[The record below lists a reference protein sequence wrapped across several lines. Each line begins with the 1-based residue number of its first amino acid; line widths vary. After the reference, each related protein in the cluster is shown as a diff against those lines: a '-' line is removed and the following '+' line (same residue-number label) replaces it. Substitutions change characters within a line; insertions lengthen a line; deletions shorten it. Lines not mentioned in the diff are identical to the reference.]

1 MPMPRR
7 ARLTY
12 AGCALHLIQRG
23 NNRGACFFE
32 DADYGLYR
40 DLAAQAARDHGV
52 AVHAYVLMTNHV
64 HLLVTSASQ
73 DGASR
78 LMKQLGERYV
88 QSVNRA
94 RGRSGTLWE
103 GRFRSCLVEED
114 SYFLACCRYIEMNPV
129 RARMT
134 DAAADYPWSSH
145 GANAEARADALVTPH
160 PLVLALGADA
170 AARSAGY
177 RALFDQPLDPAL
189 IDGIRAATNGGY
201 VLGSERFQREIAAAI
216 GRRTWRGLPGR
227 PGKEPADDHQRR
239 KRGPSLFLAD
249 NPMAILPTPAT

>member
-1 MPMPRR
+1 MPRR

-12 AGCALHLIQRG
+12 PGCALHLIQRG

-32 DADYGLYR
+32 EADYRLYR

-64 HLLVTSASQ
+64 HLLVSSPDP

-78 LMKQLGERYV
+78 LMKQLGERYARR
-88 QSVNRA
+88 VNRA
-94 RGRSGTLWE
+94 HCRTGTLWE

-129 RARMT
+129 RALMT
-134 DAAADYPWSSH
+134 DAPAGYPWSSH
-145 GANAEARADALVTPH
+145 LANAEARADALVTPH

-177 RALFDQPLDPAL
+177 RALFDGALDPAL
-189 IDGIRAATNGGY
+189 VDDIRAATNGGY
-201 VLGSERFQREIAAAI
+201 VLGGASFQRQIAAAT
-216 GRRTWRGLPGR
+216 GRAEPGAAFR
-227 PGKEPADDHQRR
+227 AAPLRSP
-239 KRGPSLFLAD
+239 
-249 NPMAILPTPAT
+249 PATGRIASCDGV

>member
-32 DADYGLYR
+32 DEDYGLYR

-78 LMKQLGERYV
+78 LMKQFAG
-88 QSVNRA
+88 N
-94 RGRSGTLWE
+94 SG
-103 GRFRSCLVEED
+103 
-114 SYFLACCRYIEMNPV
+114 
-129 RARMT
+129 
-134 DAAADYPWSSH
+134 
-145 GANAEARADALVTPH
+145 NALPI
-160 PLVLALGADA
+160 P
-170 AARSAGY
+170 
-177 RALFDQPLDPAL
+177 
-189 IDGIRAATNGGY
+189 GG
-201 VLGSERFQREIAAAI
+201 I
-216 GRRTWRGLPGR
+216 GRAGQVAEGVVRGVAQQKRGLSRFPVVSLSRNVVCPGF
-227 PGKEPADDHQRR
+227 PCAGIGDV
-239 KRGPSLFLAD
+239 RGSRY
-249 NPMAILPTPAT
+249 

>member
-23 NNRGACFFE
+23 NNRGACFFDE
-32 DADYGLYR
+32 ADYRLYR
-40 DLAAQAARDHGV
+40 ELAAEAAHDHGV
-52 AVHAYVLMTNHV
+52 AVHAYVLMTTHV
-64 HLLVTSASQ
+64 HLLVTSPDP

-78 LMKQLGERYV
+78 LMKQVGERYV
-88 QSVNRA
+88 RRVNRA
-94 RGRSGTLWE
+94 YGRSGTLWE

-114 SYFLACCRYIEMNPV
+114 VYFLACCRYIEMNPV

-134 DAAADYPWSSH
+134 ETPADYPWSSH
-145 GANAEARADALVTPH
+145 HANARERADALVTPH
-160 PLVLALGADA
+160 PLVLALGSDA

-177 RALFDQPLDPAL
+177 RALFDRSPDPAL
-189 IDGIRAATNGGY
+189 IDEIRAATNGGY
-201 VLGSERFQREIAAAI
+201 VLGGERFQREIAAAT

-227 PGKEPADDHQRR
+227 PAKDPADGRQD
-239 KRGPSLFLAD
+239 SFL
-249 NPMAILPTPAT
+249 